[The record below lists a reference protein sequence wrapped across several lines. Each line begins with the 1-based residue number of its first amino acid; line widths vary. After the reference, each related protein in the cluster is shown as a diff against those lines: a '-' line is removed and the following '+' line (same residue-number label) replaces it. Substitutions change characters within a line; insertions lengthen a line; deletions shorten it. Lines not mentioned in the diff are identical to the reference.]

1 MAETSMTRTR
11 PLSGHPIAGPLPA
24 QHDSGAGTQPASS
37 QAVRAAGRQTL
48 RWRRQRRL
56 AALLILLAA
65 WFCVSCVAVAEFT
78 PVGMAELFPSER
90 QSKTTLVINKV
101 LERFHYR
108 NFQLDDKFAHD
119 TLLNYFE
126 DLDPNRSFFL
136 ERDIERFTRG
146 ADRLDDDLDQG
157 RLDVAFD
164 IFRVYRM
171 RVDSRIE
178 YALSQLDQPFDFD
191 RAETYRFDRDDADWA
206 KSDAEL
212 DAIWRQRV
220 KYDFLTLKLAG
231 DPDDK
236 IREQLRKRYEGISRR
251 IHQFTADDVYEA
263 FVNAYTRTLEPH
275 TSYMS
280 PSTSENFDISMRLK
294 LEGIGAVLSAENEY
308 TVIQRTIAGGPARQ
322 SGQISSGDRIVGV
335 AQGHGG
341 EMEDVIGWRL
351 QDVVDK
357 IRGPKGSVV
366 RLEILP
372 KAVGSGGRTREI
384 ELVRN
389 EIKLED
395 QAAHSYVIEG
405 PKNAPSLRIG
415 VIEVPAFYRDFRAES
430 EGTSDFTSTTRDV
443 RRLIQE
449 LEAKGINGLVIDLRG
464 NGGGSLTE
472 ATSLTGLFIEEG
484 PVVQVKD
491 ALGKVDVESDTDPG
505 VAYSGPLAVLVDR
518 NSASAS
524 EIFAGAIQDYN
535 RGLILGEPTYGKGT
549 VQTLV
554 DLGRFLRSREDIGR
568 LRLTMA
574 QFFRVEGGSTQ
585 HRGVM
590 PDIVFPTA
598 KGAAEHGERALDNA
612 LPWASIKPASHTR
625 LAVNAAAGLRDASAQ
640 RIASNPG
647 FQFLVA
653 EEDDLMQLEKKKVV
667 SLRESVRR
675 AEWQQQEKQ
684 RLDRRNRLREFR
696 GLPPLANLDDDEDK
710 VAADADGKDDEGIQ
724 RIMLEESANIL
735 ADQIRA
741 QRPRTA
747 QLN

>member
-1 MAETSMTRTR
+1 MKRTTHLPGRAAQAPAEQNAGAAAGALAPPTA
-11 PLSGHPIAGPLPA
+11 AGP
-24 QHDSGAGTQPASS
+24 G
-37 QAVRAAGRQTL
+37 RAAGLPRL
-48 RWRRQRRL
+48 RHRG
-56 AALLILLAA
+56 LLLLVLLAI
-65 WFCVSCVAVAEFT
+65 WLCVSCAAVAEFT
-78 PVGMAELFPSER
+78 PVGMGELFPSER

-108 NFQLDDKFAHD
+108 NFHLDDAFAQGAV
-119 TLLNYFE
+119 LNYFE

-136 ERDIERFTRG
+136 ERDVDRFTRG

-157 RLDVAFD
+157 RLDLAFD

-178 YALSQLDQPFDFD
+178 YALSLLDKDFDFD
-191 RAETYRFDRDDADWA
+191 RPETYRFDRSDADWA

-212 DAIWRQRV
+212 DAIWRKRV
-220 KYDFLTLKLAG
+220 KYDFLTMKLA
-231 DPDDK
+231 DEPDDK

-308 TVIQRTIAGGPARQ
+308 TVIQRTIVGGPARQ
-322 SGQISSGDRIVGV
+322 SGQIGSGDRIVGV

-372 KAVGSGGRTREI
+372 KAAGSGGRTREV

-395 QAAHSYVIEG
+395 QAAHAYVIDDL
-405 PKNAPSLRIG
+405 KNAPNLRIG

-430 EGTSDFTSTTRDV
+430 EGSREFTSTTRDV
-443 RRLIQE
+443 QRLIKE
-449 LEAKGINGLVIDLRG
+449 LEGKGIDGLVIDLRG

-472 ATSLTGLFIEEG
+472 ATSLTGLFIDEG

-491 ALGKVDVESDTDPG
+491 ALGKVDVEADTDPG
-505 VAYSGPLAVLVDR
+505 VAYSGPLVVLVDR

-524 EIFAGAIQDYN
+524 EIFAGAIQDYG
-535 RGLILGEPTYGKGT
+535 RGIIVGEPTFGKGT
-549 VQTLV
+549 VQTLI
-554 DLGRFLRSREDIGR
+554 DLDRYVPGSGDDLGR

-574 QFFRVEGGSTQ
+574 EFFRVSGGSTQ
-585 HRGVM
+585 LKGVE
-590 PDIVFPTA
+590 PDIRFDLGPETDDQ
-598 KGAAEHGERALDNA
+598 GERSLENA
-612 LPWASIKPASHTR
+612 LPWDRIRPARYARYAPVDVEQLRQRSAERTR
-625 LAVNAAAGLRDASAQ
+625 QDE
-640 RIASNPG
+640 G
-647 FQFLVA
+647 FRMLTSRGRLLSEINTQK
-653 EEDDLMQLEKKKVV
+653 EV
-667 SLRESVRR
+667 SLRESERR
-675 AEWQQQEKQ
+675 RESEQ
-684 RLDRRNRLREFR
+684 RDRVLKEERDHYL
-696 GLPPLANLDDDEDK
+696 LAHGIQPVDEDADD
-710 VAADADGKDDEGIQ
+710 VDEDALERQQDAIDRIQTEEAA
-724 RIMLEESANIL
+724 RIL
-735 ADQIRA
+735 ADVISDQGASERQRA
-741 QRPRTA
+741 AMRD
-747 QLN
+747 